1 MQKNTKNNTYQCA
14 EHGKDGNLH
23 GRKNA
28 KVWDVLDG
36 KPLVGNTKQVSN
48 SVCDKRTDHTWNKG
62 GIVHDADTYNF
73 HWKDGSSHR
82 GTKESGKR
90 STHAAHDHNMLVL
103 VVKMKQFTNSVTDA
117 SAKLQSRTLTS
128 CRTAR
133 KVGEYSA

>member
-1 MQKNTKNNTYQCA
+1 MNSINAHLDDADTGTVVILVADKHRQNDNNTSTGKDADVGILEQFAVNFFTFVQKNTKTILTKGA

-28 KVWDVLDG
+28 KVRDVLDG

-73 HWKDGSSHR
+73 H
-82 GTKESGKR
+82 
-90 STHAAHDHNMLVL
+90 
-103 VVKMKQFTNSVTDA
+103 
-117 SAKLQSRTLTS
+117 
-128 CRTAR
+128 
-133 KVGEYSA
+133 